1 MKKSHIKILIL
12 LLIYVVIIVGLF
24 LPYSYGLSFGKVA
37 FAHQSIPS
45 TEFKN
50 RFETTYLGIQT
61 YFGMYN
67 LVLVV
72 ILTLSHKTY
81 SDLRIVIILF
91 IIYLLSLFST
101 HILNSFTGIGSP
113 FSDSFLT
120 GRAVIVLGT
129 IALFGFYFRE
139 TLKKEHQL
147 KQNIDN

>member
-72 ILTLSHKTY
+72 IFTIGHKTY
-81 SDLRIVIILF
+81 NDLRIVIILF

-120 GRAVIVLGT
+120 GRSVIVLGT